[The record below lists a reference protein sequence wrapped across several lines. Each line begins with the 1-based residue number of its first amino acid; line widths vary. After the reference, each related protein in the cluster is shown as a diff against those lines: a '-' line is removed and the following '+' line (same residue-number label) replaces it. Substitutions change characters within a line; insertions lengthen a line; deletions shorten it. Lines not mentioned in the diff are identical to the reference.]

1 MLKTLA
7 FITLAALVSVACSKT
22 EPANAEVT
30 STIAT
35 VKTISAEDAAQLVDK
50 KNVTVLDLRTP
61 EEFAEGHI
69 AGALNINYHDE
80 NFETKIAE
88 LDRDASYVFHCHS
101 GGRSGNTE
109 KLLQRLG
116 FTNANHMKSGIAG
129 WREAGL
135 PQSIQSSE

>member
-50 KNVTVLDLRTP
+50 ALR
-61 EEFAEGHI
+61 F
-69 AGALNINYHDE
+69 YQ
-80 NFETKIAE
+80 
-88 LDRDASYVFHCHS
+88 C
-101 GGRSGNTE
+101 
-109 KLLQRLG
+109 
-116 FTNANHMKSGIAG
+116 
-129 WREAGL
+129 
-135 PQSIQSSE
+135 